1 MRRRRVLIA
10 VVVLALAWASAG
22 VIYAITNGQADGD
35 RHPYVGLLLFYV
47 PDSNDE
53 LVPAW
58 ICSGS
63 LIAPTVVL
71 TAGHCTDGAAAAT
84 VWFDSDVLAGGFP
97 DTGGF
102 SSAPG
107 GIQTHPGFSWAWH
120 GLLGWDTIDTGVV
133 VLENAV
139 VDRGYAALPEE
150 GLVDTLRMKTAV
162 DIVGYGG
169 QFKLQ
174 VSGPPGDRWVEN
186 GMRYY
191 APSQIVASDNRNSD
205 MWLKLTANPG
215 QGKGGICFGDSGGP
229 DLLGGT
235 NIILATNSFVA
246 NYNCAGVNYSN
257 RVDRADVLDWL
268 YREFPSIP
276 R

>member
-10 VVVLALAWASAG
+10 VVVLALAWATGGA
-22 VIYAITNGQADGD
+22 IYAITNGQPDGD
-35 RHPYVGLLLFYV
+35 GHPYVGLLLFFV
-47 PDSNDE
+47 TDSNDE
-53 LVPAW
+53 LVPGW

-71 TAGHCTDGAAAAT
+71 TAGHCTEGAAAAQ
-84 VWFDSDVLAGGFP
+84 VWFDSDVLSAGFP
-97 DTGGF
+97 DTGGIM
-102 SSAPG
+102 SAPDG
-107 GIQTHPGFSWAWH
+107 VRTHPDFSWAWH
-120 GLLGWDTIDTGVV
+120 GLLGWNSIDTGVV
-133 VLENAV
+133 VLEDAV
-139 VDRGYAALPEE
+139 VDRGHAELPEE

-191 APSQIVASDNRNSD
+191 APSQVVASNNRNSD

-229 DLLGGT
+229 DLKGRT

-246 NYNCAGVNYSN
+246 NYNCTGVTYSN
-257 RVDRADVLDWL
+257 RIDRAVVLDWIHKIVN
-268 YREFPSIP
+268 EQ
-276 R
+276 